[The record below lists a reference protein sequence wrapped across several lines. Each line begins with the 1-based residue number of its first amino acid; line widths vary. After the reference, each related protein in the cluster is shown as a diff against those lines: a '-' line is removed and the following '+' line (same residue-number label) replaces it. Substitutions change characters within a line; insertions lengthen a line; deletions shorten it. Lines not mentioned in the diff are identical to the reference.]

1 MDFLQF
7 FSSIAW
13 QIVFVLFLLIMVI
26 FRKQTAK
33 FFSEFKSVKIGK
45 DGLELQ
51 TKIENIENRI
61 KEVENKAL
69 LSENI
74 AEHKSDIEILLLW
87 EKLNKLIYYIVN
99 ELFGLT
105 ELKTNKQRISWLLE
119 NKFIVKKS
127 KNEWFELQKTIE
139 NIDRKNIK
147 SCQIDV
153 KSVYFSV
160 NELYLI
166 FLELSDTVSDH
177 FDNLYRNELANQSSI
192 IDEWTRIGEKIK
204 QTIRKYSPVLF
215 DNINELN
222 EKVESSV
229 EKIFLKNQ
237 ILSKNQLDTFLYFRE
252 LNKRISYFDK
262 GAIEVYKTINIEE
275 ISNIQ
280 KEIYEKLTNI
290 Q

>member
-1 MDFLQF
+1 MDLLQF
-7 FSSIAW
+7 FSSISW

-51 TKIENIENRI
+51 SKIENIENRI

-74 AEHKSDIEILLLW
+74 AEHKIDIEILLLW
-87 EKLNKLIYYIVN
+87 EKLNKLIYYIIN
-99 ELFGLT
+99 ELLGLT
-105 ELKTNKQRISWLLE
+105 ELETNKQRISWLLE
-119 NKFIVKKS
+119 NKFIDKKIE
-127 KNEWFELQKTIE
+127 NEWIDLQTTIE
-139 NIDRKNIK
+139 NIDNKNK
-147 SCQIDV
+147 KKCQIDI

-160 NELYLI
+160 NELYLTFI
-166 FLELSDTVSDH
+166 ELSETVSDH

-192 IDEWTRIGEKIK
+192 IDEWSRIGEKIK
-204 QTIRKYSPVLF
+204 QIIRKYSPILL

-222 EKVESSV
+222 DKVKSSV

-237 ILSKNQLDTFLYFRE
+237 ILSKNQIDIFLYYRE

-262 GAIEVYKTINIEE
+262 EAIEAYKAINLEE
-275 ISNIQ
+275 VSNIQ
-280 KEIYEKLTNI
+280 KEIYERLTNI